1 MADINDDTL
10 NTTLYDENGNAV
22 SVIQDGSLYRL
33 AIDGDVTISGDES
46 PTLYQDRYHKDIPG
60 QVVTTAADV
69 TLFSFTGSPGLLD
82 FIAVSS
88 GNANY
93 EMSLKIDGV
102 EVWRF
107 SMDDLGDV
115 GLSNATN
122 VPVWAENA
130 NKNFRYRPFSGS
142 GFSNSFEVLGRAT
155 VGTQTLAHI
164 VMYREK
170 V

>member
-10 NTTLYDENGNAV
+10 NTTLYDEAGNAV

-46 PTLYQDRYHKDIPG
+46 PTKYQDRMHIDPVG
-60 QVVTTAADV
+60 QVVTTAGD
-69 TLFSFTGSPGLLD
+69 TSLFSFTGIGLLD
-82 FIAVSS
+82 FVAVSS

-93 EMSLKIDGV
+93 EIALKIDGV
-102 EVWRF
+102 EVFRT
-107 SMDDLGDV
+107 SMSDLNDI

-122 VPVWAENA
+122 VPIWAENA
-130 NKNFRYRPFSGS
+130 NKNYRYNPNQGS
-142 GFSNSFEVLGRAT
+142 GFGVSAEVLGRAT
-155 VGTQTLAHI
+155 VGTQTLSHM